1 MVCRATGA
9 NENYWPLG
17 NVSDD
22 GSCYAKA
29 NSTISI
35 HSGSDPLGFLI
46 HSGSGPLGHLKKSE
60 LTNQSEQA
68 VKKTLNKIDAKVHPC
83 GTPS

>member
-9 NENYWPLG
+9 NENSDYWPLG

-35 HSGSDPLGFLI
+35 HSGSDPLGFLV
-46 HSGSGPLGHLKKSE
+46 HSGMRARASGPLE
-60 LTNQSEQA
+60 
-68 VKKTLNKIDAKVHPC
+68 
-83 GTPS
+83 